1 MFQSDVWSY
10 GILLWELFTLG
21 DDPFKEFETADKLT
35 SFYESGGRLPKPAF
49 MPDDM
54 SSIMSQCWLED
65 PTDRPTF
72 SMLKKMT
79 ESVLRVTNPQVM
91 NAPNT
96 MKFFWFKSTEVHHI
110 V

>member
-1 MFQSDVWSY
+1 MVRKNCTIRIADFGQDRQWDYQYLVKSIQYASPFKAMARESISDSRFNEKSDVWSY

-54 SSIMSQCWLED
+54 
-65 PTDRPTF
+65 
-72 SMLKKMT
+72 
-79 ESVLRVTNPQVM
+79 
-91 NAPNT
+91 
-96 MKFFWFKSTEVHHI
+96 
-110 V
+110 